1 MTAYLAF
8 KLLLICRGKALYSSA
23 QTSFPLHKAVFE
35 GKLAS
40 ISRLI
45 ACREEGTLFVDK
57 NEIDLCGNSPL
68 VLAVRLR
75 NLDAIQILT
84 DLYCSPKLSPFPQVL
99 SALEVATVVK
109 DRRMVEILM
118 NSVKKVK

>member
-1 MTAYLAF
+1 MFEAWPAKVMTAYLAF
-8 KLLLICRGKALYSSA
+8 KLLLNCRGKALYSSA
-23 QTSFPLHKAVFE
+23 QTSFPLHKAIFE

-75 NLDAIQILT
+75 NIDAI
-84 DLYCSPKLSPFPQVL
+84 
-99 SALEVATVVK
+99 
-109 DRRMVEILM
+109 
-118 NSVKKVK
+118 